1 MADKS
6 KFLEPLAVR
15 LASGCTVRDAAG
27 EIGCSESHAYRIANL
42 HACKMRVSELRAE
55 MTNRAVGE
63 LAAGAALAVQTLVE
77 LLQPVHEP
85 QTRLNAAKALLGL
98 LAPLQEAHEL
108 RQRITDLETAPT
120 LQVAS

>member
-1 MADKS
+1 MANPS
-6 KFLEPLAVR
+6 KYFEPVAVHV
-15 LASGCTVRDAAG
+15 AAGCTIRDAAAKSN
-27 EIGCSESHAYRIANL
+27 CSERTAYNFSRLQAFRS
-42 HACKMRVSELRAE
+42 RVSELRAE
-55 MTNRAVGE
+55 MTSRAVGE

-98 LAPLQEAHEL
+98 LGPLQDAHEL
-108 RQRITDLETAPT
+108 RQRITDLETTPT